1 MNLQLCRIVLRPRS
15 PLECFDLGFR
25 LLREWWPPLWRLGA
39 LLLVPA
45 WALCIGVAW
54 LADWHPLAA
63 LVPMALGPILQA
75 PFTLLVG
82 RLLFAQ
88 DVRLRDLGRDLLS
101 RLGTWIGGLAL
112 TGVTTVLGSLLCGLS
127 IPLLLGM
134 LFVPECSLLEQV
146 NPDRAVRRSM
156 RLVGGN
162 VAAAVVG
169 GVGRWLLMGWCAA
182 VAEAGG
188 IAILGYV
195 LQARV
200 DLPRALEGLASPW
213 VLAGILLSHPLW
225 AIWRLMLYVDVRTRV
240 EGWDLQVGL
249 RAAGLAR

>member
-25 LLREWWPPLWRLGA
+25 LAREWWPPLWRLG
-39 LLLVPA
+39 LLILGPA
-45 WALCIGVAW
+45 WVLCVGVAW
-54 LADWHPLAA
+54 LADWHPAAA
-63 LVPMALGPILQA
+63 LVPIALGPVLQA

-82 RLLFAQ
+82 RLLFSSEARLA
-88 DVRLRDLGRDLLS
+88 DVGRDLLG
-101 RLGTWIGGLAL
+101 RFGTWFGGLTLTAL
-112 TGVTTVLGSLLCGLS
+112 AATLGSALCGLS
-127 IPLLLGM
+127 VPLLLGM
-134 LFVPECSLLEQV
+134 LYVPECTLLEQV
-146 NPDRAVRRSM
+146 TPDRALRRSW

-162 VAAAVVG
+162 VASAVVG
-169 GVGRWLLMGWCAA
+169 AFGRWLLMAWCAA
-182 VAEAGG
+182 VTEAGG
-188 IAILGYV
+188 LALLGYV

-200 DLPRALEGLASPW
+200 DVPDALEGLAGPGL
-213 VLAGILLSHPLW
+213 LAGILLSHPLW